1 MGALMTTAIWKIAP
15 VETAEALVAVRI
27 LLEEYWNSF
36 GFTPCFQNFG
46 DELAGLPGAYAPP
59 AGRLA
64 LATVDDQSARGQ
76 AAGCIA
82 LRRVDS
88 HHAEAKR
95 LYVRPAFR
103 GVGLG
108 RALMEW
114 VMAEARAAGY
124 REIVGDTMPVM
135 RDALALYERMGFERT
150 GAGPKVQTS
159 NFPQVS
165 EEPILIRIKL

>member
-1 MGALMTTAIWKIAP
+1 MNDPMPATWQIDSAQGEAAIAQ
-15 VETAEALVAVRI
+15 VRT

-59 AGRLA
+59 TGRLA
-64 LATVDDQSARGQ
+64 LATISGES
-76 AAGCIA
+76 AGCIA
-82 LRRVDS
+82 LRRVDAD
-88 HHAEAKR
+88 HAEAKR

-103 GVGLG
+103 GLGLG

-114 VMAEARAAGY
+114 VMIEARAAGY

-135 RDALALYERMGFERT
+135 RDALALYQRMGFERA
-150 GAGPKVQTS
+150 GVGPKVQATQ
-159 NFPQVS
+159 FPQVS
-165 EEPILIRIKL
+165 EE